1 MNIYQFSVDSTTL
14 GFKYCN
20 FLTPCDSGGG
30 ANKVSTSP
38 PNKGSL
44 SLYHEVGHMAQAGLG
59 VDPGPR

>member
-38 PNKGSL
+38 PNKGLYL
-44 SLYHEVGHMAQAGLG
+44 STMRLG
-59 VDPGPR
+59 TWHKLA